1 MYIER
6 LNRTIGTSNG
16 RINVCVEEEN
26 YFADHIIDPT
36 HSIKLPVFLGVRFE
50 VLILSKVSGCPE
62 KKSLKS

>member
-36 HSIKLPVFLGVRFE
+36 HSIKLPKMFFWG
-50 VLILSKVSGCPE
+50 
-62 KKSLKS
+62 